1 MITAWFDRIHWQ
13 PFVKRA
19 HIKTESTNMSEL
31 SQAQAQLE
39 QAKAELEFAIKQAG
53 ESASPDEK
61 IKKPNPERAVD
72 SMFRSA
78 YRVQMDLTALADN
91 KANMMISINGIVMS
105 IIIASVAPKL
115 DNNPWLLLPTVVLLI
130 GNMVSMVYAVMAARP
145 RVKSPALNPPIPA
158 KPGGNILFFGTFAN
172 MREDDFVEA
181 MTELMEERMTVYQTM
196 MRNIYGIGTV
206 LFRKFLLLQYAYT
219 SFMVALVLGVSSFLI
234 VFVWLAQK

>member
-1 MITAWFDRIHWQ
+1 MTTDLHRVQ
-13 PFVKRA
+13 
-19 HIKTESTNMSEL
+19 T
-31 SQAQAQLE
+31 QLE
-39 QAKAELEFAIKQAG
+39 QARVELEAAIHLAG
-53 ESASPDEK
+53 DTGPKEEK
-61 IKKPNPERAVD
+61 IKKPSAERAAD

-115 DNNPWLLLPTVVLLI
+115 DSNPWLLLPTVVLLI
-130 GNMVSMVYAVMAARP
+130 GNMVSMVFAVMAARP
-145 RVKSPALNPPIPA
+145 RVKSPALNPPIPQ
-158 KPGGNILFFGTFAN
+158 KPGGNLLFFGTFAN
-172 MREDDFVEA
+172 MREDDFVAA
-181 MTELMEERMTVYQTM
+181 MTHLMEERMPVYETM

-219 SFMVALVLGVSSFLI
+219 SFMVALVLGVSSFLV

>member
-1 MITAWFDRIHWQ
+1 
-13 PFVKRA
+13 V
-19 HIKTESTNMSEL
+19 
-31 SQAQAQLE
+31 QAKLE
-39 QAKAELEFAIKQAG
+39 QTRTELEAVINLAG
-53 ESASPDEK
+53 GGEPKEEK
-61 IKKPNPERAVD
+61 PKKLTAERAAD
-72 SMFRSA
+72 TLFRSA

-130 GNMVSMVYAVMAARP
+130 GNLVSMVYAVMAARP

-158 KPGGNILFFGTFAN
+158 KPGGNLLFFGTFAT
-172 MREDDFVEA
+172 MREDDFVAA
-181 MTELMEERMTVYQTM
+181 MSQLMEERMPVYETM

-219 SFMVALVLGVSSFLI
+219 SFMVALVLGVTSFMI
-234 VFVWLAQK
+234 VFVWLARQ

>member
-1 MITAWFDRIHWQ
+1 
-13 PFVKRA
+13 
-19 HIKTESTNMSEL
+19 MSDL
-31 SQAQAQLE
+31 SRVQAKLE
-39 QAKAELEFAIKQAG
+39 QTRTELEAVINLAG
-53 ESASPDEK
+53 GSEHKEEK
-61 IKKPNPERAVD
+61 PKKLTAERAVD
-72 SMFRSA
+72 TLFRSA

-130 GNMVSMVYAVMAARP
+130 GNLVSMVYAVMAARP

-158 KPGGNILFFGTFAN
+158 KPGGNLLFFGTFAT
-172 MREDDFVEA
+172 MREDDFVGA
-181 MTELMEERMTVYQTM
+181 MTHLIEEREPVYETM

-219 SFMVALVLGVSSFLI
+219 SFMVALVLGVTSFMI
-234 VFVWLAQK
+234 VFVWLARQ